1 MNTLKNY
8 HRSYKDLIWV
18 LATIILTL
26 FCLQL
31 AATNLANMHP
41 VSGDDG
47 WIMSASYKLASEGI
61 FGSDMYAGFFNAD
74 HHYFI
79 ALPLYHFLQA
89 TSFKLF
95 GFGVFQARLPNL
107 FSAILLVWIV
117 SSLARRYHGRKTALL
132 AALLLVF
139 LCPNPFS
146 PKPCSMLLLYAHNGR
161 YDLTATTLAWLGV
174 WQLDNFWRRPRPI
187 NAIGLGI
194 ISGLATLTQ
203 FFGAFIL
210 IPTAVL
216 FFLRWGKG
224 LWKQRTLY
232 LTVTGFLAVVSPYI
246 VYILINLE
254 DFSGQSILK
263 SGRVDLWRASFY
275 LDNFRREPQRFSAMF
290 QRLES
295 LLNGHN
301 LFQTIGLLLL
311 AFGLAAG
318 LILIVKQS
326 GQGGNKRWPVHWLS
340 SLAFIYGLAFFE
352 QTKAPVYFILLLPG
366 ICLAL
371 AAWSMAVLRWAKL
384 SEGPVVF
391 RAVMAVPAVLLIV
404 FLSLNGL
411 LSHRALLTTARNT
424 SPYQSITGRI
434 KTNLLSGSVVLGS
447 ERWWPG
453 LVEYE
458 YLALNNLFS
467 QWRVGEANGRSPN
480 FSEQAQAVSADYL
493 IVNANILGDLA
504 YNPERLQNQFQNY
517 LNACGNLLDDWENQS
532 YGRIQIYRLTC

>member
-1 MNTLKNY
+1 MNTLNNY
-8 HRSYKDLIWV
+8 RRGNKDLIWV
-18 LATIILTL
+18 LATVILTL

-31 AATNLANMHP
+31 AATNLENMHP

-47 WIMSASYKLASEGI
+47 WIMSASYKLADEGI
-61 FGSDMYAGFFNAD
+61 FGSDMYAGFYNAD
-74 HHYFI
+74 RHYFI

-89 TSFKLF
+89 AGFKLL

-107 FSAILLVWIV
+107 FSAILLIWIV
-117 SSLARRYHGRKTALL
+117 SSLAHRYHGRKTALL
-132 AALLLVF
+132 AALLLLA

-146 PKPCSMLLLYAHNGR
+146 YKPCSMLLLYAHNGR

-174 WQLDNFWRRPRPI
+174 WQLDNFWRRPRPTT
-187 NAIGLGI
+187 AIGLGI
-194 ISGLATLTQ
+194 IAGLATLTQ

-224 LWKQRTLY
+224 LWKQRAPY
-232 LTVTGFLAVVSPYI
+232 LAAAGFLAVVSPYI
-246 VYILINLE
+246 VYILLNLE
-254 DFSGQSILK
+254 DFLGQSILK
-263 SGRVDLWRASFY
+263 SGRVDLWRPSFY
-275 LDNFRREPQRFSAMF
+275 LDNFLREPQRFSAIF

-311 AFGLAAG
+311 PFGLAAG
-318 LILIVKQS
+318 LILIARQAR
-326 GQGGNKRWPVHWLS
+326 QGGKKRWPVHWLS
-340 SLAFIYGLAFFE
+340 SLAFIYGLAFLE

-371 AAWSMAVLRWAKL
+371 AAGSLAVLRWARRSK
-384 SEGPVVF
+384 GPGVF
-391 RAVMAVPAVLLIV
+391 RAGMAVPAVLLIV
-404 FLSLNGL
+404 FLLLNGII
-411 LSHRALLTTARNT
+411 SHRALLTIAGNT

-434 KTNLLSGSVVLGS
+434 KTNLLPGSVVLGS

-458 YLALNNLFS
+458 YLALNNLFI
-467 QWRVGEANGRSPN
+467 QWRVGEADGRSPE
-480 FSEQAQAVSADYL
+480 FSEQARAVSADYL

-504 YNPERLQNQFQNY
+504 YNPERLQNQFREY

-532 YGRIQIYRLTC
+532 YARIQIYRLDC